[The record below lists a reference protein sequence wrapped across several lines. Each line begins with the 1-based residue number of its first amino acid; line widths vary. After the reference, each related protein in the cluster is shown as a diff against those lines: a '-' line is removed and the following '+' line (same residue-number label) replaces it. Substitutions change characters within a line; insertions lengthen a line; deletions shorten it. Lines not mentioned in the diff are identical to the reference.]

1 MYGPSVSVTH
11 VRGTSWMHR
20 LDPVAKF
27 AWLIPAGI
35 FCFTTYHPLPLFGLL
50 LFGLAVA
57 ISAKIIK
64 PLLKVMI
71 LFTPIT
77 ASIIVIQGLS
87 PVLCGS
93 SCTQEIFFG
102 PMKIYGEGLS
112 HAISLMLRVASFQIL
127 AFGLILSTHPSDLFA
142 SLARMRV
149 PYLINFMIS
158 MTLQLVPVLQREVQL
173 VLAAQRSRGMK
184 GTGFGSIV
192 PSFVP
197 VAAGAVERVQQLAIS
212 LESRAFGSKGE
223 KTSYRRV
230 PSGPFDLFVG
240 LLGIVVMLGLT
251 VYGLQNWG
259 QSAST
264 PLVFAP
270 IVAMVMFGFG
280 IFVFVG
286 VIVVAI
292 RAMVSS

>member
-1 MYGPSVSVTH
+1 MYGPSVSVSH

-27 AWLIPAGI
+27 AWLLPAGI
-35 FCFTTYHPLPLFGLL
+35 FCFTTYLPLPL
-50 LFGLAVA
+50 LAVFLFA
-57 ISAKIIK
+57 IGINLTAKTIVPLAKILVI
-64 PLLKVMI
+64 
-71 LFTPIT
+71 FTPIIS
-77 ASIIVIQGLS
+77 SIIVIQSLA
-87 PVLCGS
+87 PVVCGS
-93 SCTQEIFFG
+93 ECLTPIPVG
-102 PMKIYGEGLS
+102 PFSVYTEGLS
-112 HAISLMLRVASFQIL
+112 HAISLMLRIASFQTM
-127 AFGLILSTHPSDLFA
+127 AFALILTTHPSDLFA

-192 PSFVP
+192 PAFVP

-212 LESRAFGSKGE
+212 LESRAFGSKGV

-240 LLGIVVMLGLT
+240 ILGIVTMSALT
-251 VYGLQNWG
+251 VYGLANWG

-264 PLVFAP
+264 PLQFDP
-270 IVAMVMFGFG
+270 LVATAMFLFG
-280 IFVFVG
+280 IVVFVG
-286 VIVVAI
+286 VMVIAI
-292 RAMVSS
+292 RALITS

>member
-35 FCFTTYHPLPLFGLL
+35 FCFTTYLPLPLFGLL
-50 LFGLAVA
+50 IFGLAVA
-57 ISAKIIK
+57 ISAKIIR
-64 PLLKVMI
+64 PLLRVLV

-87 PVLCGS
+87 PVLCGA
-93 SCTQEIFFG
+93 SCAQEMYFG
-102 PMKIYGEGLS
+102 PLKIYGEGLS
-112 HAISLMLRVASFQIL
+112 HALSLMLRVASFQIL
-127 AFGLILSTHPSDLFA
+127 AFGLILSTHPSDMFA

-230 PSGPFDLFVG
+230 PSGPFDLFIGILGVVVMVG
-240 LLGIVVMLGLT
+240 LTI
-251 VYGLQNWG
+251 YGLQNWG

-270 IVAMVMFGFG
+270 IVAMLMFGFG
-280 IFVFVG
+280 LLVFFG
-286 VIVVAI
+286 VFVVAI
-292 RAMVSS
+292 RALVTS

>member
-35 FCFTTYHPLPLFGLL
+35 FCFTTYLPLPLFGLL

-64 PLLKVMI
+64 PLLRVLV

-87 PVLCGS
+87 PVLCGA
-93 SCTQEIFFG
+93 SCVQEIPFG
-102 PMKIYGEGLS
+102 PLTIYGEGLS
-112 HAISLMLRVASFQIL
+112 HALSLMLRVASFQVL

-240 LLGIVVMLGLT
+240 LLGIVVMIALT
-251 VYGLQNWG
+251 VYGLQHWG
-259 QSAST
+259 QTGST
-264 PLVFAP
+264 PIVFAP

-280 IFVFVG
+280 ILVFVG

-292 RAMVSS
+292 RALISS

>member
-1 MYGPSVSVTH
+1 
-11 VRGTSWMHR
+11 MHR

-35 FCFTTYHPLPLFGLL
+35 FCFTTYLPLPLFGLL

-64 PLLKVMI
+64 PLLRVLV

-87 PVLCGS
+87 PVLCGA
-93 SCTQEIFFG
+93 SCEQEMYFG
-102 PMKIYGEGLS
+102 PLKIYGEGLS
-112 HAISLMLRVASFQIL
+112 HALSLMLRVASFQIL
-127 AFGLILSTHPSDLFA
+127 AFGLILSTHPSDMFA

-230 PSGPFDLFVG
+230 PSGPFDLFIGILGVVVMVG
-240 LLGIVVMLGLT
+240 LTI
-251 VYGLQNWG
+251 YGLQNWG

-270 IVAMVMFGFG
+270 IVAMLMFGFG
-280 IFVFVG
+280 LLVFFG
-286 VIVVAI
+286 VFVVAI
-292 RAMVSS
+292 RALVTS

>member
-1 MYGPSVSVTH
+1 MYGPRVSITH
-11 VRGTSWMHR
+11 VRGTSWLHR

-27 AWLIPAGI
+27 AWLIPAGF
-35 FCFTTYHPLPLFGLL
+35 FCFTTYLPLPLLGLL
-50 LFGLAVA
+50 LFGLTVA
-57 ISAKIIK
+57 ISGKIIK
-64 PLLKVMI
+64 PLLRVLV

-77 ASIIVIQGLS
+77 ASIIVIQGLA
-87 PVLCGS
+87 PVVCGDR
-93 SCTQEIFFG
+93 CLTPLALG
-102 PMKIYGEGLS
+102 PFSVYSEGLS
-112 HAISLMLRVASFQIL
+112 HALSLMLRVASFQVL
-127 AFGLILSTHPSDLFA
+127 AFCLILSTHPSDLFA

-149 PYLINFMIS
+149 PYVINFMIS

-184 GTGFGSIV
+184 GTGFSSII
-192 PSFVP
+192 PAFVP

-212 LESRAFGSKGE
+212 LESRAFGSKGV

-230 PSGPFDLFVG
+230 PSGPLDLFIG
-240 LLGIVVMLGLT
+240 LLGVAVMLILT

-270 IVAMVMFGFG
+270 IVATLMFSFG
-280 IFVFVG
+280 LLVFLG
-286 VIVVAI
+286 VFVVAI
-292 RAMVSS
+292 RAMSKA

>member
-35 FCFTTYHPLPLFGLL
+35 FCFTTYLPLPLFGLL

-64 PLLKVMI
+64 PLLRVLV

-87 PVLCGS
+87 PVLCGA
-93 SCTQEIFFG
+93 SCEQEMYFG
-102 PMKIYGEGLS
+102 PLKIYGEGLS
-112 HAISLMLRVASFQIL
+112 HALSLMLRVASFQIL
-127 AFGLILSTHPSDLFA
+127 AFGLILSTHPSDMFA
-142 SLARMRV
+142 SLARMKV

-192 PSFVP
+192 PSLCQSRLVRSNGCSNSP
-197 VAAGAVERVQQLAIS
+197 SVWSRGPSDQRERRPRIDVCRAGRLTCS
-212 LESRAFGSKGE
+212 SAFWA
-223 KTSYRRV
+223 
-230 PSGPFDLFVG
+230 
-240 LLGIVVMLGLT
+240 LL
-251 VYGLQNWG
+251 
-259 QSAST
+259 
-264 PLVFAP
+264 
-270 IVAMVMFGFG
+270 
-280 IFVFVG
+280 
-286 VIVVAI
+286 
-292 RAMVSS
+292 

>member
-35 FCFTTYHPLPLFGLL
+35 FCFTTYLPLPLFGLL
-50 LFGLAVA
+50 IFGLAVA
-57 ISAKIIK
+57 ISAKIIR
-64 PLLKVMI
+64 PLLRVLV

-87 PVLCGS
+87 PVLCGA
-93 SCTQEIFFG
+93 SCAQEMYFG
-102 PMKIYGEGLS
+102 PLKIYGEGLS
-112 HAISLMLRVASFQIL
+112 HALSLMLRVASFQIL
-127 AFGLILSTHPSDLFA
+127 AFGLILSTHPSDMFA

-230 PSGPFDLFVG
+230 PSGPFDLFIG
-240 LLGIVVMLGLT
+240 LLGIIVMVGLT
-251 VYGLQNWG
+251 IYGLQNWG

-270 IVAMVMFGFG
+270 IVAMLMFGFG
-280 IFVFVG
+280 LLVFFG
-286 VIVVAI
+286 VFVVAI
-292 RAMVSS
+292 RALVTS

>member
-1 MYGPSVSVTH
+1 
-11 VRGTSWMHR
+11 
-20 LDPVAKF
+20 
-27 AWLIPAGI
+27 
-35 FCFTTYHPLPLFGLL
+35 
-50 LFGLAVA
+50 
-57 ISAKIIK
+57 
-64 PLLKVMI
+64 
-71 LFTPIT
+71 
-77 ASIIVIQGLS
+77 
-87 PVLCGS
+87 
-93 SCTQEIFFG
+93 
-102 PMKIYGEGLS
+102 
-112 HAISLMLRVASFQIL
+112 MLRVASFQIL

-212 LESRAFGSKGE
+212 LESRAFGSKGV

-240 LLGIVVMLGLT
+240 LLGIVVMIGLT
-251 VYGLQNWG
+251 IYGLQNWG
-259 QSAST
+259 QSGST

-270 IVAMVMFGFG
+270 IVAMLMFGFG
-280 IFVFVG
+280 ILVFFG

-292 RAMVSS
+292 RAMISS

>member
-1 MYGPSVSVTH
+1 
-11 VRGTSWMHR
+11 MHR

-35 FCFTTYHPLPLFGLL
+35 FCFTTYQPLPLFGLL

-112 HAISLMLRVASFQIL
+112 HAISLMLRVASFQIRL
-127 AFGLILSTHPSDLFA
+127 
-142 SLARMRV
+142 
-149 PYLINFMIS
+149 
-158 MTLQLVPVLQREVQL
+158 
-173 VLAAQRSRGMK
+173 
-184 GTGFGSIV
+184 
-192 PSFVP
+192 
-197 VAAGAVERVQQLAIS
+197 
-212 LESRAFGSKGE
+212 RACACR
-223 KTSYRRV
+223 T
-230 PSGPFDLFVG
+230 
-240 LLGIVVMLGLT
+240 
-251 VYGLQNWG
+251 
-259 QSAST
+259 
-264 PLVFAP
+264 
-270 IVAMVMFGFG
+270 
-280 IFVFVG
+280 
-286 VIVVAI
+286 
-292 RAMVSS
+292 

>member
-1 MYGPSVSVTH
+1 
-11 VRGTSWMHR
+11 MHR

-35 FCFTTYHPLPLFGLL
+35 FCFTTYQPLPLFGLL

-57 ISAKIIK
+57 VSAKIIK
-64 PLLKVMI
+64 PLLRVLV

-87 PVLCGS
+87 PVLCGA
-93 SCTQEIFFG
+93 SCDQEIYFG
-102 PMKIYGEGLS
+102 PLKIYGEGLS

-212 LESRAFGSKGE
+212 LESRAFGSKGV

-230 PSGPFDLFVG
+230 PSGPFDFFIG
-240 LLGIVVMLGLT
+240 LLGIAVMTSLT

-264 PLVFAP
+264 PIVFAP
-270 IVAMVMFGFG
+270 IAAALMFGFG
-280 IFVFVG
+280 LLVFFG
-286 VIVVAI
+286 VFVVAI
-292 RAMVSS
+292 RALITS

>member
-35 FCFTTYHPLPLFGLL
+35 FCFTTYLPLPLFGLL
-50 LFGLAVA
+50 IFGLAVA

-64 PLLKVMI
+64 PLLRVLV

-87 PVLCGS
+87 PVLCGA
-93 SCTQEIFFG
+93 SCAQEMYFG
-102 PMKIYGEGLS
+102 PLKIYGEGLS
-112 HAISLMLRVASFQIL
+112 HALSLMLRVASFQIL
-127 AFGLILSTHPSDLFA
+127 AFGLILSTHPSDMFA

-212 LESRAFGSKGE
+212 LESRAFGSKGV

-230 PSGPFDLFVG
+230 PSGPFDLFIGILGVVVMVG
-240 LLGIVVMLGLT
+240 LTI
-251 VYGLQNWG
+251 YGLQNWG

-270 IVAMVMFGFG
+270 IVAMLMFGFG
-280 IFVFVG
+280 LLVFFG
-286 VIVVAI
+286 VFVVAI
-292 RAMVSS
+292 RALVTS

>member
-35 FCFTTYHPLPLFGLL
+35 FCFTTYLPLPLFGLL
-50 LFGLAVA
+50 LFGLTVA

-64 PLLKVMI
+64 PLLRVLV

-93 SCTQEIFFG
+93 SCVQEMYFG
-102 PMKIYGEGLS
+102 PLKIYGEGLS
-112 HAISLMLRVASFQIL
+112 HALSLMLRVASFQVL

-240 LLGIVVMLGLT
+240 VLGIAVMMTLT
-251 VYGLQNWG
+251 VYGLQHWG
-259 QSAST
+259 QSGST
-264 PLVFAP
+264 PIVFAP

-280 IFVFVG
+280 ILVFVG

-292 RAMVSS
+292 RALINS

>member
-1 MYGPSVSVTH
+1 
-11 VRGTSWMHR
+11 MHR

-35 FCFTTYHPLPLFGLL
+35 FCFTTYLPLPLFGLL
-50 LFGLAVA
+50 IFGLAVA

-64 PLLKVMI
+64 PLLRVLV

-87 PVLCGS
+87 PVLCGA
-93 SCTQEIFFG
+93 SCAQEMYFG
-102 PMKIYGEGLS
+102 PLKIYGEGLS
-112 HAISLMLRVASFQIL
+112 HALSLMLRVASFQIL
-127 AFGLILSTHPSDLFA
+127 AFGLILSTHPSDMFA

-230 PSGPFDLFVG
+230 PSGPFDLFIGILGVVVMVG
-240 LLGIVVMLGLT
+240 LTI
-251 VYGLQNWG
+251 YGLQNWG

-270 IVAMVMFGFG
+270 IVAMLMFGFG
-280 IFVFVG
+280 LLVFFG
-286 VIVVAI
+286 VFVVAI
-292 RAMVSS
+292 RALVTS

>member
-1 MYGPSVSVTH
+1 MYGPNVSITH
-11 VRGTSWMHR
+11 VRGTSWRHR

-27 AWLIPAGI
+27 AWLILAGI
-35 FCFTTYHPLPLFGLL
+35 FCFTTYQPLPLFGLL

-57 ISAKIIK
+57 ISARILR
-64 PLLKVMI
+64 PLLTVMI

-87 PVLCGS
+87 PVLCGAA
-93 SCTQEIFFG
+93 CEQEIYLG

-112 HAISLMLRVASFQIL
+112 HAISLMLCVASFQVL

-230 PSGPFDLFVG
+230 PSGPFDLFVA
-240 LLGIVVMLGLT
+240 LLGIVVMVGLT
-251 VYGLQNWG
+251 IYGLQNWG

-270 IVAMVMFGFG
+270 IVAMLMFGFG
-280 IFVFVG
+280 IFVFFG
-286 VIVVAI
+286 VIAVSM
-292 RAMVSS
+292 RAMISS

>member
-35 FCFTTYHPLPLFGLL
+35 FCFTTYQPLPLFGLL

-57 ISAKIIK
+57 VSAKIIK
-64 PLLKVMI
+64 PLLRVLV

-93 SCTQEIFFG
+93 SCEQEIFFG
-102 PMKIYGEGLS
+102 PLKIYGEGLS

-173 VLAAQRSRGMK
+173 VLAAQRSRHEGDRLRLHRAIVRSGRCWRGRARAAVGDQPRVTRLRIK
-184 GTGFGSIV
+184 GGKNIV
-192 PSFVP
+192 PPS
-197 VAAGAVERVQQLAIS
+197 
-212 LESRAFGSKGE
+212 SKR
-223 KTSYRRV
+223 SV
-230 PSGPFDLFVG
+230 
-240 LLGIVVMLGLT
+240 
-251 VYGLQNWG
+251 
-259 QSAST
+259 
-264 PLVFAP
+264 
-270 IVAMVMFGFG
+270 
-280 IFVFVG
+280 
-286 VIVVAI
+286 
-292 RAMVSS
+292 

>member
-1 MYGPSVSVTH
+1 
-11 VRGTSWMHR
+11 MHR

-27 AWLIPAGI
+27 AWLLPAGI
-35 FCFTTYHPLPLFGLL
+35 FCFTTYTPLPLLGVF
-50 LFGLAVA
+50 LFSIA
-57 ISAKIIK
+57 IALTSKIIT
-64 PLLKVMI
+64 PLAKVLLI
-71 LFTPIT
+71 FTPIT
-77 ASIIVIQGLS
+77 ASIIVIQALA
-87 PVLCGS
+87 PAVCGS
-93 SCTQEIFFG
+93 ECSTPILVG
-102 PMKIYGEGLS
+102 PFSVYSEGLS

-212 LESRAFGSKGE
+212 LESRAFGSKGV

-240 LLGIVVMLGLT
+240 LLGIVVMIGLT
-251 VYGLQNWG
+251 IYGLQNWG
-259 QSAST
+259 QSGST

-270 IVAMVMFGFG
+270 IVAMLMFGFG
-280 IFVFVG
+280 ILVFFG
-286 VIVVAI
+286 VIIVAI
-292 RAMVSS
+292 RAMISS

>member
-35 FCFTTYHPLPLFGLL
+35 FCFTTYLPLPLFGLL

-64 PLLKVMI
+64 PLLRVLV

-87 PVLCGS
+87 PVLCGA
-93 SCTQEIFFG
+93 SCEQEMYFG
-102 PMKIYGEGLS
+102 PLKIYGEGLS
-112 HAISLMLRVASFQIL
+112 HALSLMLRVASFQIL
-127 AFGLILSTHPSDLFA
+127 AFGLILSTHPSDMFA
-142 SLARMRV
+142 SLARMKV

-240 LLGIVVMLGLT
+240 LLGIVVMIGLT
-251 VYGLQNWG
+251 IYGLQNWG

-270 IVAMVMFGFG
+270 VIAMLMFGFG
-280 IFVFVG
+280 LLVFFG
-286 VIVVAI
+286 VFVVAI
-292 RAMVSS
+292 RALISS

>member
-1 MYGPSVSVTH
+1 
-11 VRGTSWMHR
+11 MHR

-35 FCFTTYHPLPLFGLL
+35 FCFTTYLPLPLFGLL

-64 PLLKVMI
+64 PLLRVLV

-87 PVLCGS
+87 PVLCGA
-93 SCTQEIFFG
+93 SCEQEMYFG
-102 PMKIYGEGLS
+102 PLKIYGEGLS
-112 HAISLMLRVASFQIL
+112 HALSLMLRVASFQIL
-127 AFGLILSTHPSDLFA
+127 AFGLILSTHPSDMFA
-142 SLARMRV
+142 SLARMKV

-240 LLGIVVMLGLT
+240 LLGIVVMIGLT
-251 VYGLQNWG
+251 IYGLQNWG

-270 IVAMVMFGFG
+270 VIAMLMFGFG
-280 IFVFVG
+280 LLVFFG
-286 VIVVAI
+286 VFVVAI
-292 RAMVSS
+292 RALISS

>member
-35 FCFTTYHPLPLFGLL
+35 FCFTTYLPLPLFGLL
-50 LFGLAVA
+50 LFGLTVA
-57 ISAKIIK
+57 ITAKIIK
-64 PLLKVMI
+64 PLLRVLV

-77 ASIIVIQGLS
+77 ASIIVIQGLA
-87 PVLCGS
+87 PATCGNH
-93 SCTQEIFFG
+93 CLTPLAIG
-102 PMKIYGEGLS
+102 PFNVYTEGLS
-112 HAISLMLRVASFQIL
+112 HALSLMLRVASFQVL

-212 LESRAFGSKGE
+212 LESRAFGSKGV

-230 PSGPFDLFVG
+230 PSGPFDLFIG
-240 LLGIVVMLGLT
+240 LLGIAVMTSLT

-264 PLVFAP
+264 PIVFAP
-270 IVAMVMFGFG
+270 IAAALMFGFG
-280 IFVFVG
+280 LLVFFG
-286 VIVVAI
+286 VFVVAI
-292 RAMVSS
+292 RALITS

>member
-35 FCFTTYHPLPLFGLL
+35 FCFTTYLPLPLFGLL
-50 LFGLAVA
+50 VFGLAVA

-64 PLLKVMI
+64 PLLRVLV

-93 SCTQEIFFG
+93 ACVQEIYFG
-102 PMKIYGEGLS
+102 PLKIYGEGLS
-112 HAISLMLRVASFQIL
+112 HALSLMLRVASFQVL

-240 LLGIVVMLGLT
+240 ILGIVSMVALT
-251 VYGLQNWG
+251 VYGLQHWG
-259 QSAST
+259 QTGST
-264 PLVFAP
+264 PIVFAP

-280 IFVFVG
+280 ILVFVG

-292 RAMVSS
+292 RALISS

>member
-1 MYGPSVSVTH
+1 
-11 VRGTSWMHR
+11 MHR

-35 FCFTTYHPLPLFGLL
+35 FCFTTYQPLPLFGLL

-57 ISAKIIK
+57 VSAKIIK
-64 PLLKVMI
+64 PLLRVLV

-93 SCTQEIFFG
+93 SCEQEIFFG
-102 PMKIYGEGLS
+102 PLKIYGEGLS

-212 LESRAFGSKGE
+212 LESRAFGSKGV

-240 LLGIVVMLGLT
+240 LLGIVVMIGLT
-251 VYGLQNWG
+251 IYGLQNWG
-259 QSAST
+259 QSGST
-264 PLVFAP
+264 PL
-270 IVAMVMFGFG
+270 
-280 IFVFVG
+280 
-286 VIVVAI
+286 
-292 RAMVSS
+292 SSLV

>member
-35 FCFTTYHPLPLFGLL
+35 FCFTTYQPLPLFALL

-64 PLLKVMI
+64 PLLRVMI

-93 SCTQEIFFG
+93 SCTQEIYFG

-112 HAISLMLRVASFQIL
+112 HAISLMLRVASFQVM
-127 AFGLILSTHPSDLFA
+127 AFALILSTHPSDLFA

-158 MTLQLVPVLQREVQL
+158 LTLQLVPVLQREVQL

-230 PSGPFDLFVG
+230 PSGPFDLAVG
-240 LLGIVVMLGLT
+240 LLGIAVMVGLT
-251 VYGLQNWG
+251 IYGLQNWG

-270 IVAMVMFGFG
+270 IIAMLMFGFG
-280 IFVFVG
+280 ILVFFG
-286 VIVVAI
+286 VIAVAI
-292 RAMVSS
+292 RALISA

>member
-35 FCFTTYHPLPLFGLL
+35 FCFTTYLPLPLFGLL

-64 PLLKVMI
+64 PLLRVLV

-87 PVLCGS
+87 PVLCGA
-93 SCTQEIFFG
+93 SCVQEIAFG
-102 PMKIYGEGLS
+102 PLTVYGEGLS
-112 HAISLMLRVASFQIL
+112 HALSLMLRVASFQVL

-158 MTLQLVPVLQREVQL
+158 MTLQLVPVLQRDGHTVVVWSRSTRRARARRGADIEVGGAGEADGL
-173 VLAAQRSRGMK
+173 VVPRAVRDALVVRGEPRVVRQRRH
-184 GTGFGSIV
+184 
-192 PSFVP
+192 
-197 VAAGAVERVQQLAIS
+197 VERGAEVAPLLLARRAHGEIVVIR
-212 LESRAFGSKGE
+212 LEGLVRHHVRQRAPPAVGVLPRREVLGE
-223 KTSYRRV
+223 A
-230 PSGPFDLFVG
+230 VG
-240 LLGIVVMLGLT
+240 LDE
-251 VYGLQNWG
+251 
-259 QSAST
+259 
-264 PLVFAP
+264 
-270 IVAMVMFGFG
+270 
-280 IFVFVG
+280 
-286 VIVVAI
+286 
-292 RAMVSS
+292 

>member
-35 FCFTTYHPLPLFGLL
+35 FCFTTYQPLPLFGLL

-57 ISAKIIK
+57 VSAKIIK
-64 PLLKVMI
+64 PLLRVLV

-93 SCTQEIFFG
+93 SCEQEIFFG
-102 PMKIYGEGLS
+102 PLKIYGEGLS

-212 LESRAFGSKGE
+212 LESRAFGSKGV

-240 LLGIVVMLGLT
+240 LLGIVVMIGLT
-251 VYGLQNWG
+251 IYGLQNWG
-259 QSAST
+259 QSGST

-270 IVAMVMFGFG
+270 IVAILMFGFG
-280 IFVFVG
+280 ILVFFG
-286 VIVVAI
+286 VIIVAI
-292 RAMVSS
+292 RAMISS

>member
-35 FCFTTYHPLPLFGLL
+35 FCFTTYLPLPLFGLL
-50 LFGLAVA
+50 IFGLAVA

-64 PLLKVMI
+64 PLLRVLV

-87 PVLCGS
+87 PVLCGA
-93 SCTQEIFFG
+93 SCAQEMYFG
-102 PMKIYGEGLS
+102 PLKIYGEGLS
-112 HAISLMLRVASFQIL
+112 HALSLMLRVASFQIL
-127 AFGLILSTHPSDLFA
+127 AFGLILSTHPSDMFA

-230 PSGPFDLFVG
+230 PSGPFDLFIGILGVVVMVG
-240 LLGIVVMLGLT
+240 LTI
-251 VYGLQNWG
+251 YGLQNWG

-270 IVAMVMFGFG
+270 IVAMLMFGFG
-280 IFVFVG
+280 LLVFFG
-286 VIVVAI
+286 VFVVAI
-292 RAMVSS
+292 RALVTS

>member
-27 AWLIPAGI
+27 AWLIPAGV
-35 FCFTTYHPLPLFGLL
+35 FCFTTYVPLPLFVLVI
-50 LFGLAVA
+50 FGLVVA
-57 ISAKIIK
+57 TSAKIIK
-64 PLLKVMI
+64 PLLRVLI

-93 SCTQEIFFG
+93 ACEQEMYFG
-102 PMKIYGEGLS
+102 PLKIYGEGLS
-112 HAISLMLRVASFQIL
+112 HAVSLMLRVASFQIL

-212 LESRAFGSKGE
+212 LESRAFGSKGA

-230 PSGPFDLFVG
+230 PSGIFDMLVG
-240 LLGIVVMLGLT
+240 ILGIVVMTGLT
-251 VYGLQNWG
+251 IYGLEHWG
-259 QSAST
+259 QSTST
-264 PLVFAP
+264 PLVFP
-270 IVAMVMFGFG
+270 PLVAMLMFGFG

>member
-1 MYGPSVSVTH
+1 MYGPNVSVTH

-35 FCFTTYHPLPLFGLL
+35 FCFTTYLPLPLFGLL
-50 LFGLAVA
+50 IFGLAVA
-57 ISAKIIK
+57 ISAKIIR
-64 PLLKVMI
+64 PLLRVLV

-87 PVLCGS
+87 PVLCGA
-93 SCTQEIFFG
+93 SCAQEMYFG
-102 PMKIYGEGLS
+102 PLKIYGEGLS
-112 HAISLMLRVASFQIL
+112 HALSLMLRVASFQIL
-127 AFGLILSTHPSDLFA
+127 AFGLILSTHPSDMFA

-230 PSGPFDLFVG
+230 PSGPFDLFIG
-240 LLGIVVMLGLT
+240 LLGIVVMVGLT
-251 VYGLQNWG
+251 IYGLQNWG

-270 IVAMVMFGFG
+270 IVAMLMFGFG
-280 IFVFVG
+280 LLVFFG
-286 VIVVAI
+286 VFVVAI
-292 RAMVSS
+292 RALVTS

>member
-35 FCFTTYHPLPLFGLL
+35 FCFTTYQPLPLFGLL

-64 PLLKVMI
+64 PLLRVMI
-71 LFTPIT
+71 LFTPIS

-87 PVLCGS
+87 PVLCGA
-93 SCTQEIFFG
+93 SCEQELFFG
-102 PMKIYGEGLS
+102 PLKIYGEGLS
-112 HAISLMLRVASFQIL
+112 HALSLMLRVASFQVM
-127 AFGLILSTHPSDLFA
+127 AFALILSTHPSDLFA
-142 SLARMRV
+142 SLAKMRV

-230 PSGPFDLFVG
+230 PSGPVDLFVG
-240 LLGIVVMLGLT
+240 LLGIVVMIALT
-251 VYGLQNWG
+251 IYGLQHWG

-270 IVAMVMFGFG
+270 IAAMLMFGFG

-292 RAMVSS
+292 RALISS